1 MKRLMYLIVAA
12 VALAPVGPLGC
23 GQDQASEL
31 LSNAENV
38 ATKGEALVA
47 AIKAVPPGDVG
58 AASAAAPKIAES
70 YAQYA
75 KAVRARADAN
85 FRAQPFTLTTDQ
97 KVRDAKVSERLQAF
111 VAGLLGALGSLT
123 KDQVDALSTPEMLL
137 ASRQSERWATDPWY
151 LQSYE
156 LLGECEDLQI
166 LNQPCEWAERV
177 VELSEVITSQA
188 LLDDIKDK
196 LADGYEVGTWQPVLA
211 SQTDI
216 ILVISTVREKLM
228 DRASKLQYGP
238 RAGKIMWS
246 DWVAAVKKECP
257 EQYERLKVC
266 GLDVLE

>member
-1 MKRLMYLIVAA
+1 MKRFVSVIVA
-12 VALAPVGPLGC
+12 VLALAPVGPLGC
-23 GQDQASEL
+23 EQDQASEL

-38 ATKGEALVA
+38 ATKGEALLA
-47 AIKAVPPGDVG
+47 AIKAVPPADVG
-58 AASAAAPKIAES
+58 AASAAAPKIAKLYS
-70 YAQYA
+70 QYAQ
-75 KAVRARADAN
+75 AVRARTDAG

-97 KVRDAKVSERLQAF
+97 KVRDAKVSERLQTF
-111 VAGLLGALGSLT
+111 VAGLIGALGALT
-123 KDQVDALSTPEMLL
+123 QDQVDALSTPDLLL

-151 LQSYE
+151 LRSYE

-177 VELSEVITSQA
+177 VELSEAITSQA

-196 LADGYEVGTWQPVLA
+196 LSEGYEEGTWQPVLA

-238 RAGKIMWS
+238 RPAKMMWS
-246 DWVAAVKKECP
+246 DWVAAIKQECP

-266 GLDVLE
+266 GLDVLD